1 MTLIYTVD
9 VRLRVLAENFEV
21 NSSTFQQRKAFVAQK
36 QLRSKERGLRNSTL
50 HAICTLD
57 SRVASKKFFDPA
69 NA

>member
-36 QLRSKERGLRNSTL
+36 QLRSKECGLRNSTL
-50 HAICTLD
+50 QAICTLD
-57 SRVASKKFFDPA
+57 
-69 NA
+69 